1 MGILSKDG
9 DLKFKDT
16 ITKQDLVEYAITKK
30 VEEIT
35 ALRTD
40 VYKQYKTKSKE
51 REEVKN
57 KIEQAK
63 ADAEAKHIQDN
74 YGDVIKLMEMKKGT
88 THQVISGNSDV
99 KGELYYMIAD
109 ALRDNILIVI
119 PNQVKESKSD
129 KATSRKSC
137 GGWNHPRMF
146 NMSLYDAYPEEIAGV
161 MLATLGTVITIPHD
175 EINNDEVNS
184 LKTKFDELDA
194 ECKSLDKKKRTYDTK
209 ISKVRGQ
216 KDVIKANIVEQ
227 ALSNTKD
234 GNKMLESLQNIDFG
248 IGDIKLITTKKIK

>member
-35 ALRTD
+35 VLRTD
-40 VYKQYKTKSKE
+40 VYKQYKAKSKE

-57 KIEQAK
+57 QIEQAK
-63 ADAEAKHIQDN
+63 ADAESKHIQDN

-88 THQVISGNSDV
+88 THQVISRNSDV

-109 ALRDNILIVI
+109 ALIDNILVVI
-119 PNQVKESKSD
+119 PNLVKDSD
-129 KATSRKSC
+129 RSSGKKSC
-137 GGWNHPRMF
+137 GGWRRNHPHMF
-146 NMSLYDAYPEEIAGV
+146 NMYDAYPEEIAGA
-161 MLATLGTVITIPHD
+161 MLATLGTVITIPRD

-184 LKTKFDELDA
+184 LKSKFDELDA
-194 ECKSLDKKKRTYDTK
+194 ECKALDKKKRSYDTK

>member
-40 VYKQYKTKSKE
+40 VYKQYKVKSKE

-57 KIEQAK
+57 QIEQAK
-63 ADAEAKHIQDN
+63 ADAESKHIQDN

-88 THQVISGNSDV
+88 THQVISRNSDV

-109 ALRDNILIVI
+109 TLIDNILVVI
-119 PNQVKESKSD
+119 PNPIKENEPDKSRG
-129 KATSRKSC
+129 KKYR
-137 GGWNHPRMF
+137 GGWREPMF
-146 NMSLYDAYPEEIAGV
+146 MYDAYPEEIAGS
-161 MLATLGTVITIPHD
+161 MLATLGTVITISLD

-184 LKTKFDELDA
+184 LKAKFDELDM
-194 ECKSLDKKKRTYDTK
+194 ECKKLDNEKKSYDTK

-227 ALSNTKD
+227 ALSKTKD